1 MNAVVAKAKK
11 IILMMF
17 VLCLMQGGQCITA
30 LCVSDSESIRYST
43 LRKGEGWKT
52 TLTDVEN
59 ASKVGSNLEAVKM
72 ELNSSLRDS
81 YNIFY
86 RVYLQDYGWLGWAR
100 NGETAGSIDAN
111 LNVQQVH
118 VKIVRND
125 IVPQLEPSP
134 VKATLVFDATRQ
146 AIAPSDGYRS
156 KVLAIGT
163 GNKKKFFKAP
173 EYNVKNG
180 INKDLWVDTL
190 NIRENTDTKIRNVSA
205 SRIEKLLGISDVIAK
220 SEYAILRR
228 RGLPDVQGAL
238 IDNVEN
244 GMDWFPFRAMNNKTI
259 SPSLQHSLSNLMVF
273 DGLTSQV
280 DRCPLNHSIILSDNT
295 KRVSP
300 GDKRRRAFSLIRSQT
315 TKPALRVVS
324 YDQDCTFG
332 NIRDL
337 GSHFCFPGLVAADN
351 KLTLPHMDKLFAK
364 RILKVSDNQIRA
376 TLFDTLE
383 PEYIEATI
391 SRWNQLK
398 SAIKNTA
405 ATNPQFLLNAS
416 DWSPKTINAE
426 LSCPYGTYLKRF
438 RDV

>member
-1 MNAVVAKAKK
+1 MLDAG
-11 IILMMF
+11 
-17 VLCLMQGGQCITA
+17 GGQCLTSFCA
-30 LCVSDSESIRYST
+30 PDSESIRYST
-43 LRKGEGWKT
+43 LRTGEGWQT
-52 TLTDVEN
+52 ASTDIEH
-59 ASKVGSNLEAVKM
+59 ASKVNGNLEAVKM
-72 ELNSSLRDS
+72 ELSGNLCDS
-81 YNIFY
+81 HNIFY
-86 RVYLQDYGWLGWAR
+86 RVYLQNYGWLGWAR

-111 LNVQQVH
+111 LNVQQVQI
-118 VKIVRND
+118 KIVRND

-134 VKATLVFDATRQ
+134 TKATFVFDATRQ
-146 AIAPSDGYRS
+146 AVARSDGSRA

-205 SRIEKLLGISDVIAK
+205 SRIEKLLGLSDVIAK
-220 SEYAILRR
+220 AEYAILRR

-259 SPSLQHSLSNLMVF
+259 SPSLQHSLSTLMVF

-280 DRCPLNHSIILSDNT
+280 DRCPWNYSIILSDNT
-295 KRVSP
+295 KRVSH

-315 TKPALRVVS
+315 TKPALRVVG

-337 GSHFCFPGLVAADN
+337 SPHGWFPGLVAADN
-351 KLTLPHMDKLFAK
+351 KLTLPHMDKRLANQ
-364 RILKVSDNQIRA
+364 ILKVSDNQIRA

-405 ATNPQFLLNAS
+405 KSNPNFLLKANE
-416 DWSPKTINAE
+416 WSQKTINNE
-426 LSCPYGTYLKRF
+426 LNCPHGTYLKMF
-438 RDV
+438 RDM

>member
-1 MNAVVAKAKK
+1 MNVAVAKAKK
-11 IILMMF
+11 SILMMF

-30 LCVSDSESIRYST
+30 LCVSDSDSIRYST
-43 LRKGEGWKT
+43 LRKGEDWKT
-52 TLTDVEN
+52 TLTDIEN

-72 ELNSSLRDS
+72 ELNSGLRDS

-86 RVYLQDYGWLGWAR
+86 RVYLQNYGWLGWAR

-111 LNVQQVH
+111 LNVQQVQ

-146 AIAPSDGYRS
+146 AIAPSDGCRS

-190 NIRENTDTKIRNVSA
+190 SIRENTDTKIRNVSA
-205 SRIEKLLGISDVIAK
+205 SRIEKLLGLSDVIAK

-273 DGLTSQV
+273 DGLIGQV
-280 DRCPLNHSIILSDNT
+280 DRVPWNYSLMLSDNM
-295 KRVSP
+295 KR
-300 GDKRRRAFSLIRSQT
+300 
-315 TKPALRVVS
+315 ALRVVG

-337 GSHFCFPGLVAADN
+337 SPHGWFPGLVAADN
-351 KLTLPHMDKLFAK
+351 KLTLPHMDKRLAN

-405 ATNPQFLLNAS
+405 STNPHFLLNAS
-416 DWSPKTINAE
+416 EWSQKTINDE
-426 LSCPYGTYLKRF
+426 LSCPYGTYLKMF
-438 RDV
+438 RDI